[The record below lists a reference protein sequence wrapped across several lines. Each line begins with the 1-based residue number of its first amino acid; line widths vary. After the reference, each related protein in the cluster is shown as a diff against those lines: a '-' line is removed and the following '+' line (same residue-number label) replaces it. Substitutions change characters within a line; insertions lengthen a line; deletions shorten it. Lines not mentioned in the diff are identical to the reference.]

1 MFMRPLALA
10 AALAGLFAANASAA
24 VLFSTLGKTDNGG
37 SNGIFDT
44 DYRLASDFE
53 TQGVGASVTG
63 LTLNMTNNDIIDHNF
78 TVSLFS
84 DLGGTV
90 GSLLTSFST
99 ELIAANTSG
108 AVNKLFSHGGYS
120 LVANTKYWVVLEML
134 ENYDNINGDYPVWSG
149 HSGQGID
156 GGGSFLEVTS
166 TKAQYSNDAGASWND
181 AVADN
186 FLFNVIGVT
195 VVPEPSRAV
204 LAIAG
209 LFVLGFRR
217 RR

>member
-10 AALAGLFAANASAA
+10 AAIAGLLAANASAA
-24 VLFSTLGKTDNGG
+24 VLFSTLGQSNNAPNGV
-37 SNGIFDT
+37 FDT
-44 DYRLASDFE
+44 DYRLATDFE
-53 TQGVGASVTG
+53 TQGVGANITG
-63 LTLNMTNNDIIDHNF
+63 LTLNLNNSDTDDHNF
-78 TVSLFS
+78 TVSLYS

-90 GSLLTSFST
+90 GSFLTNFSSQ
-99 ELIAANTSG
+99 LIAAEEFG
-108 AVNKLFSHGGYS
+108 AINKLFTHAGYS

-134 ENYDNINGDYPVWSG
+134 ENVASLGNQPNWSG
-149 HSGQGID
+149 NSGDGID

-166 TKAQYSNDAGASWND
+166 TKAQYSNDCGASWND
-181 AVADN
+181 ASADN
-186 FLFNVIGVT
+186 FLFNVIGVAA
-195 VVPEPSRAV
+195 VPEPSRAV

>member
-10 AALAGLFAANASAA
+10 AAIAGLFAANASAA
-24 VLFSTLGKTDNGG
+24 VLFSTLGQSDNGG

-44 DYRLASDFE
+44 DYRLATDFE
-53 TQGVGASVTG
+53 TQGVGASITG
-63 LTLNMTNNDIIDHNF
+63 LTLNMNNSDIIVHNF
-78 TVSLFS
+78 TVSLYS

-90 GSLLTSFST
+90 GTLLTNFST
-99 ELIAANTSG
+99 ELIAAGQVG
-108 AVNKLFSHGGYS
+108 AINKLFTHAGYS

-149 HSGQGID
+149 NSGDGID

-166 TKAQYSNDAGASWND
+166 TKAQYSNDGGASWND
-181 AVADN
+181 ASADN
-186 FLFNVIGVT
+186 FLFNVIGVAA
-195 VVPEPSRAV
+195 VPEPSRAV